1 MSFGPIDQQEA
12 AVFALEGLRADFQYE
27 VLRAL
32 KLAGITQAELARR
45 MNVAPAW
52 VSQILSDD
60 ANVTLESIAKVFAA
74 LQTECRIE
82 TTAIADVNSKV
93 PNKSSSAWQ
102 ERGGQGEGGRAES
115 RPVADTASFM
125 RIVVRSGGR
134 QGYRMPSNRNGSV
147 RNARTVAA

>member
-1 MSFGPIDQQEA
+1 MSFGPFDQQEA

-52 VSQILSDD
+52 VSQILGDD

-82 TTAIADVNSKV
+82 TNTIADANSKV
-93 PNKSSSAWQ
+93 LHKSSSAWQ
-102 ERGGQGEGGRAES
+102 EKGHGEGGRAES